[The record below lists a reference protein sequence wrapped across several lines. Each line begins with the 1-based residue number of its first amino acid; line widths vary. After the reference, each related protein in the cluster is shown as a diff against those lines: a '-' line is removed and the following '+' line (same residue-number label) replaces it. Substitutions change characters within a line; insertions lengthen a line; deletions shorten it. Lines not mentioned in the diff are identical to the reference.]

1 MELDV
6 ASILGDDGTVSRR
19 LANYE
24 SRPEQLEMAEA
35 VERAVREKQHLIVE
49 AGTGV
54 GKSFAYLVPAIL
66 YATAD
71 QGKQTSGSEDG
82 KATEGAKPKRKRV
95 VISTHTISLQ
105 EQLFHRDIPFLNSSL
120 PVEFSSVLVKG
131 RSNYMSLR
139 RMMGAIERS
148 ESLYSDPQEIR
159 QLEDIVEWSKTTK
172 DGSRSDLS
180 FRPLSTVWDEVQSE
194 HGNCL
199 GKHCDFYEDCYYFQ
213 ARRRVWNADILVVN
227 HALFFSDLALR
238 REGVS
243 ILPDYDVVILDEA
256 HTVEGVAGDHLG
268 LSVSSGQVEYLLN
281 RLYNDRTNKGL
292 LVTHGLGQ
300 CQQLVMRL
308 RLMYDDF
315 FAALG
320 HWKESKCPP
329 NGRVRKAVEI
339 ANELTPELRR
349 LGIEIGQESEEIETE
364 EKRIELKAAGER
376 CAMLAVSLEAW
387 MKQTEDDSVYWIEQ
401 STGRRSNTKLVSC
414 PIEVAPVLREEL
426 FNQVDTVV
434 LTSAT
439 LAIGQENFDFFKS
452 RIGLDKAIELKLG
465 SPFDYQRQAQ
475 LVVNSRMPDPTSK
488 AADFETA
495 VCEQIKRHVEHTSG
509 RAFVLFTSYRL
520 LKNCASRLGSW
531 FSSHGISLYSQ
542 GDGMPR
548 NQMLEKF
555 RNDPAAVLFGADSF
569 WQGVDVQGE
578 ALQNVIITK
587 LPFSVPD
594 QPLLEARVEKIR
606 ARGGNPFMEY
616 QVPEAIIK
624 LKQGFGRLIRSR
636 QDTGQVVIL
645 DPRVRTKPYG
655 RLFLESLPDC
665 DMVWE

>member
-6 ASILGDDGTVSRR
+6 ASILGDAGAVSRR
-19 LANYE
+19 LASYE
-24 SRPEQLEMAEA
+24 SRPEQLEMAHA
-35 VERAVREKQHLIVE
+35 VERAIREKRHLIVE

-54 GKSFAYLVPAIL
+54 GKSFAYLVPSIL

-71 QGKQTSGSEDG
+71 QGKPPADARDTAGAD
-82 KATEGAKPKRKRV
+82 GAKPARKRV

-105 EQLFHRDIPFLNSSL
+105 EQLYLRDLPFLNASL

-148 ESLYSDPQEIR
+148 DQLYSQPEEVR
-159 QLEDIVEWSKTTK
+159 QLEEIVDWSKVTT

-180 FRPLSTVWDEVQSE
+180 FRPLSAVWDEVQSE

-256 HTVEGVAGDHLG
+256 HTVEAVAGDHLG
-268 LSVSSGQVEYLLN
+268 ISVSSGQVEYLLN

-292 LVTHGLGQ
+292 LVTYGLRN
-300 CQQLVMRL
+300 CQQTTMRL
-308 RLMYDDF
+308 RLLYDDF
-315 FAALG
+315 FTALAQ
-320 HWKESKCPP
+320 WKETRCAS
-329 NGRVRKAVEI
+329 NGRVRHAVEI
-339 ANELTPELRR
+339 ADQLTPELRR
-349 LGIEIGQESEEIETE
+349 LGIEIVQEAEALEEE
-364 EKRIELKAAGER
+364 EKRIELKAAGDR
-376 CAMLAVSLEAW
+376 CTMLAVSLEAW
-387 MKQTEDDSVYWIEQ
+387 LKQAERDSVYWIEQ
-401 STGRRSNTKLVSC
+401 STGRRSATRLVSC
-414 PIEVAPVLREEL
+414 PIEVATVLRDEL

-452 RIGLDKAIELKLG
+452 RVGLDRAIELKLG
-465 SPFDYQRQAQ
+465 SPFDYQRQVQ
-475 LVVNSRMPDPTSK
+475 LIVHSRMPDPSGQ
-488 AADFETA
+488 AAEFEAA
-495 VCEQIKRHVEHTSG
+495 VCEQIRHHVRRTSG

-531 FSSHGISLYSQ
+531 FASQGISLYSQ
-542 GDGMPR
+542 GDGIPR

-569 WQGVDVQGE
+569 WQGVDVQGD

-594 QPLLEARVEKIR
+594 QPLLEARVEAIR
-606 ARGGNPFMEY
+606 SRGGNPFMEY
-616 QVPEAIIK
+616 QVPEAIIR

-636 QDTGQVVIL
+636 QDSGQVVIL

-655 RLFLESLPDC
+655 RLFLESLPAC
-665 DMVWE
+665 EIVWE